1 MIDQLIKNI
10 NSYTRAR
17 PKKRKRKKT
26 ILSFFP
32 ALRLHLQIFISPKN
46 MKISRF
52 DFCLE
57 IYSFTKKASLV
68 FCNENVESKSNCQFC
83 DFIKICKTCFKKNA
97 IKGKQILINFW
108 KFIKLKSKKICFT
121 TFSGVLS
128 GMANFVFQLWIPHQI
143 S

>member
-1 MIDQLIKNI
+1 MIDQLIKNV
-10 NSYTRAR
+10 NSAR
-17 PKKRKRKKT
+17 PKKRKRKKRSF
-26 ILSFFP
+26 LSSRLFGFICKFLYHWKLWKSVALIFF
-32 ALRLHLQIFISPKN
+32 Q
-46 MKISRF
+46 
-52 DFCLE
+52 E

-68 FCNENVESKSNCQFC
+68 FCNENVESKSICQFC

-108 KFIKLKSKKICFT
+108 KFTKLKSEKICFT

-128 GMANFVFQLWIPHQI
+128 AMANFVFQLWIPHQI